1 MVAGVRGWKA
11 AGSLRWAAAAGLS
24 LAALTAVGDRLGL
37 LRALERQSVDWR
49 FAHAPRRDEPLSGE
63 IRFVDVD
70 DSALDFGGPWPWPRA
85 QLAVALAEIVRA
97 RPRTL
102 VLDLLLGEPNAS
114 EAADAGDRRI
124 ADALAATRGVV
135 AVDCGDDD
143 ERSLTAGGDGD
154 ACVTL
159 LDAIA
164 EHWNEPPAKVASA
177 IHAPQALAADV
188 RLRPQTWRRMAAA
201 RALVK
206 FAKRGKP
213 VALEAF
219 EAWLRKDDPVAADPH
234 DAALLADVV
243 RQYLAWLELK
253 HLLLPEV
260 GAAHGEGAARGEG
273 DARELDPLVAKA
285 PLPGIA
291 AAAAAVGF
299 VNFTPDPDGR
309 VRELAP
315 IRTVP
320 GGRALQLGVAA
331 ALAHRGVAPASAQV
345 DGEALRVRDEAWP
358 LHGGNLALA
367 WPTRPERAGKEKEA
381 WNDPAMRCSLGRA
394 LDVGESRAALARVVA
409 ERAALAQRIAEDAA
423 IAGEGDARLAK
434 VREEAGFRCRDADEA
449 AKQGPLNDEEKAAVA
464 PFRQFQVLDAVATR
478 GEKEISE
485 AQAQL
490 ERLLSDRLVFLGWT
504 ATGAA
509 SDFVPTPMGAR
520 TPGVSVHAVAAD
532 MVLSGRSYRFLA
544 PGWSPAL
551 TLALGT
557 LATLATLFVPL
568 ASAAVGLGLLLGYAW
583 AAVAP
588 AFAGSHLIVPMV
600 APLLAAAAAW
610 SGGTALRAALAL
622 RSQQRITRQF
632 KARVA
637 PELVDFLVE
646 HQDALSMAGEPREVT
661 AFFLDL
667 AGFTALSEELGAR
680 GSVALLN
687 RCMQSGTVELTRHQA
702 YVNKY
707 LGDGLMAFWSAFR
720 PDAEQATRACR
731 AALGVMEQL
740 AQLDGGRSL
749 SARVGIATGRVIV
762 GDCGAPPLLH
772 DYTAIGDSINL
783 ASRLESA
790 NKQFGTK
797 ILVDGRTREQVH
809 AGDVRFRPCGRVVVV
824 GQSVPVDLFEIAP
837 PGMSDREIELTA
849 DAVDAWRRGRVVE
862 SGALFRRLEAEFGAS
877 RLAALYLEAI
887 AKDGAPPAGD
897 AGERVLRLHAK

>member
-24 LAALTAVGDRLGL
+24 LAALTAAADLRGL
-37 LRALERQSVDWR
+37 FRALERQSVDWR

-70 DSALDFGGPWPWPRA
+70 DSAVDFGGPWPWPRA
-85 QLAVALAEIVRA
+85 KLAVALAEIVRA

-102 VLDLLLGEPNAS
+102 VLDLLLCEPNES
-114 EAADAGDRRI
+114 EGEDHGDRRI
-124 ADALAATRGVV
+124 AEALAATRGVV
-135 AVDCGDDD
+135 AVDDAVPPGRDD
-143 ERSLTAGGDGD
+143 A
-154 ACVTL
+154 ACKVL
-159 LDAIA
+159 LDAII
-164 EHWNEPPAKVASA
+164 EHWSEAPAKVASA
-177 IHAPQALAADV
+177 IRAPPELANDV
-188 RLRPQTWRRMAAA
+188 RVRPQTWRRMAAT
-201 RALVK
+201 RALTK
-206 FAKRGKP
+206 LARGGKP
-213 VALEAF
+213 VALEDF
-219 EAWLRKDDPVAADPH
+219 EASLRRDDPVAAGPH
-234 DAALLADVV
+234 EAALLAGVH
-243 RQYLAWLELK
+243 RQHVAWDKLE
-253 HLLLPEV
+253 HLLLPDD
-260 GAAHGEGAARGEG
+260 GATRGEG
-273 DARELDPLVAKA
+273 DARERDLEDAKA
-285 PLPGIA
+285 PIPEIA

-331 ALAHRGVAPASAQV
+331 ALAHRGVAPSSAEV

-358 LHGGNLALA
+358 LHGGLLALA
-367 WPTRPERAGKEKEA
+367 WPTRTERVGEEETA
-381 WNDPAMRCSLGRA
+381 WRDPATRCSLGRA
-394 LDVGESRAALARVVA
+394 LDVGESRAALARVLA
-409 ERAALAQRIAEDAA
+409 ERAALARRIAEEAA
-423 IAGEGDARLAK
+423 IAGEGDALLAK
-434 VREEAGFRCRDADEA
+434 VREEAGFRCRDADETA
-449 AKQGPLNDEEKAAVA
+449 SHGALNDEEKAAVA
-464 PFRQFQVLDAVATR
+464 PFRQFLVEDAVAAR
-478 GEKEISE
+478 GAEEVAA

-490 ERLLSDRLVFLGWT
+490 ERLLADRLVFLGWT
-504 ATGAA
+504 STGAS

-544 PGWSPAL
+544 PCWSPAF
-551 TLALGT
+551 TIALGL
-557 LATLATLFVPL
+557 LATVATLLAPL

-583 AAVAP
+583 IAVAP
-588 AFAGSHLIVPMV
+588 AFAGSHQIVPLV
-600 APLLAAAAAW
+600 APLVGAAAAW
-610 SGGTALRAALAL
+610 AGGTALRAALAL

-667 AGFTALSEELGAR
+667 AGFTSLSEQLGAR

-687 RCMQSGTVELTRHQA
+687 RCMRCATVELTRDQA

-720 PDAEQATRACR
+720 PDAKQATRACR

-740 AQLDGGRSL
+740 AQVDGGRSL

-783 ASRLESA
+783 AARLESA
-790 NKQFGTK
+790 NKQFGTR

-824 GQSVPVDLFEIAP
+824 GQSVAVDLFEIAP

-862 SGALFRRLEAEFGAS
+862 SGALFRRLEAEFGVS

-887 AKDGAPPAGD
+887 AKEGATPAGD